1 MWIYARKHLCFILRL
16 QSCCFFFFF
25 PLFFLFLLFFDVTD
39 FVTVLLVFSVLIFGH
54 EPCGILPPQSV
65 IEPVPPALQGK
76 ALTTGLSGKSLE
88 LPFSYSP
95 FWLCRVFVAARRLSL
110 VAASRLLVLVAS
122 FVGECGL

>member
-1 MWIYARKHLCFILRL
+1 MWTISKSCIVFVWFTGYEARVILVA
-16 QSCCFFFFF
+16 Q
-25 PLFFLFLLFFDVTD
+25 P
-39 FVTVLLVFSVLIFGH
+39 G
-54 EPCGILPPQSV
+54 
-65 IEPVPPALQGK
+65 IEPAPSALEGE